1 MKPPRAY
8 PFLVVHFGTWL
19 LSFWWLVSVSQSSVQ
34 ASASQTLHRITS
46 TLLAWDIP
54 DTLSGSHTN
63 PFPQWVSLGKPALK
77 IPPPT
82 SFSFRVDGQSITVS
96 NVTLIRQATH
106 ADPQKYRIEVLTRI
120 LIHLTSP
127 IPEVASAQ
135 LSHPE
140 VGSVS
145 ARLTDDSESPFFLV
159 NRVGY
164 LPNAP
169 KRAFLY
175 LNLGDWEDLEIPE
188 GLTFDVID
196 SSSGMSQLKGVLR
209 RRSDIGFHDTPAPYQ
224 RVWEADFSGLT
235 TPGSYRLKVSELGT
249 SPVFVV
255 NEGVAGQAVR
265 SAALGLYHQRSGV
278 ALTLPYT
285 RFTRAAGHLS
295 AAEVPDATHPT
306 NPLLAASTANY
317 HKNPRHIAPQLSNV
331 TASLYPILRQ
341 GPVDVSGGHH
351 DAGDYSKYTINSAQL
366 IHELAFAAEHFPG
379 VGVLDSLGLPESHDG
394 IGDLWQIAKREADF
408 LAKLQDLDGGF
419 YFLVYPRARRY
430 ENNVLPSQGD
440 PQVVWPKNTAATA
453 AACAA
458 LAQLAAAPEFQRQF
472 PLEAARYQI
481 AATNAWGFLQNAI
494 LQYGRDGAYQKLT
507 HYGDEFLHDD
517 EMAWAAASLF
527 MATGDPRYQ
536 SAVRSWMPDPGARE
550 NRRWTWWRLPGA
562 WGNAIRTYAFG
573 GARSAAQHR
582 DTRYLDACRRE
593 LLAAGVDQ
601 ADRSEQCA
609 LGLSFPVESKRIRS
623 AGWFFP
629 QAAAF
634 DLLVADL
641 QSTEPT
647 QKARFESALWSNLGY
662 AWGANPAGVTF
673 VTGLGPRFP
682 REPVSQV
689 ARNDRQMLPPSG
701 LVVGA
706 CASGFSWLDHYK
718 RTLPGLMYPS
728 PNRDSGRFP
737 LFDRYT
743 DVFNTT
749 TEATVIELGQ
759 SLAVGA
765 ALFAKSSGA
774 SELSTDLPT
783 LTIVG
788 IPDPLPLGSTANVS
802 LSSTGLSLDEARILW
817 ETPEGWSEGGLTRTI
832 TRSNTEPF
840 WIEVEVVLPDGRRL
854 FGTHEIERLENA
866 HETTHKSH
874 SRISGVLPQAVVR
887 AEEPIPMEYSPPSQ
901 RPRNIREQQ
910 TSTNH
915 APNNTANPVSTA
927 YILTPPQSCWAPPI
941 GNPLCWLPLDGS
953 LADMGRPGSTLKLK
967 GHCDFRPVEGI
978 DRSVLYIGGR
988 GSQAW
993 LDLPTTI
1000 PPSSPIRLSA
1010 WILPE
1015 SWTAT
1020 GDESVPLLSLAKAW
1034 DARLELSQEKGA
1046 NSPDVLV
1053 GSTPV
1058 ANRALVAMALTAELW
1073 HQLELKLTPQA
1084 NDATAF
1090 ATVTIDGGRI
1100 YEGIVPFNHW
1110 RTGPWRLNLGN
1121 FRGCIAGVEIHAIT
1135 PDSLVS
1141 NAIAQQSVT
1150 RSRSSTK
1157 PGQSF

>member
-8 PFLVVHFGTWL
+8 LVLVVRCSAWL
-19 LSFWWLVSVSQSSVQ
+19 LSFCWLAAVSQFTVQ

-106 ADPQKYRIEVLTRI
+106 ADSQKYRIEVLTRI
-120 LIHLTSP
+120 LIELTSP
-127 IPEVASAQ
+127 IPEVASAE

-145 ARLTDDSESPFFLV
+145 ARLTEDMESPVFLV

-169 KRAFLY
+169 KRGFLY
-175 LNLGDWEDLEIPE
+175 LHLGDWEDLEIPE

-196 SSSGMSQLKGVLR
+196 SNSGVSQLKGVLH
-209 RRSDIGFHDTPAPYQ
+209 RRSDIGFNDSPAPYQ

-249 SPVFVV
+249 SPAFVI
-255 NEGVAGQAVR
+255 NDGVAGQAVR

-295 AAEVPDATHPT
+295 VAEVPDSTHPT
-306 NPLLAASTANY
+306 NPLLAASTANF

-379 VGVLDSLGLPESHDG
+379 VGGLDSLGLPESHDD

-408 LAKLQDLDGGF
+408 LTKLQDLDGGF

-458 LAQLAAAPEFQRQF
+458 LAQLAAAPEFQRHF
-472 PLEAARYQI
+472 PLEAARYRI
-481 AATNAWGFLQNAI
+481 AATNAWGFLQKAM
-494 LQYGRDGAYQKLT
+494 LRYGRDGAYQKLT

-527 MATGDPRYQ
+527 MATGAPQYQ
-536 SAVRSWMPDPGARE
+536 SAVQSWMPNPSARE

-573 GARSAAQHR
+573 GTRSAAQHR

-601 ADRSEQCA
+601 AVRSEQCA
-609 LGLSFPVESKRIRS
+609 LGLSFPVESKRIHS
-623 AGWFFP
+623 AGWIFP
-629 QAAAF
+629 QAVAF

-641 QSTEPT
+641 QSTDPN

-673 VTGLGPRFP
+673 VTGLGPHFP
-682 REPVSQV
+682 REPVSQI
-689 ARNDRQMLPPSG
+689 ARNDPQKLPPSG

-774 SELSTDLPT
+774 IELPAELPA
-783 LTIVG
+783 LTIAG
-788 IPDPLPLGSTANVS
+788 IPDPLPLGSTANVC
-802 LSSTGLSLDEARILW
+802 LSTTGLFLDKARILW

-832 TRSNTEPF
+832 TRSNTEPS
-840 WIEVEVVLPDGRRL
+840 WIEVEIVLPDGRRL
-854 FGTHEIERLENA
+854 FGTREIERLE
-866 HETTHKSH
+866 TPQKIH
-874 SRISGVLPQAVVR
+874 SRISGILPQAVVR
-887 AEEPIPMEYSPPSQ
+887 AEDPNPINHSPPSQ
-901 RPRNIREQQ
+901 RLRNIREQ

-915 APNNTANPVSTA
+915 APATTANSVSTA
-927 YILTPPQSCWAPPI
+927 SIRTPPQACWAPPI

-953 LADMGRPGSTLKLK
+953 LADIGSPGSRLNLK
-967 GHCDFRPVEGI
+967 GHCAFRPVEGI
-978 DRSVLYIGGR
+978 DRSVLHFGGL

-1000 PPSSPIRLSA
+1000 PISSPIRISA

-1015 SWTAT
+1015 SWTAA

-1034 DARLELSQEKGA
+1034 DARLELTQEKGA

-1058 ANRALVAMALTAELW
+1058 ANRALVAMALTVELW
-1073 HQLELKLTPQA
+1073 HQLELKLTPQDD
-1084 NDATAF
+1084 DAAAF

-1100 YEGIVPFNHW
+1100 AEGIVPFNHR

-1121 FRGCIAGVEIHAIT
+1121 FRGCIAGIEIHAIT
-1135 PDSLVS
+1135 PDSLFS
-1141 NAIAQQSVT
+1141 NAIAQQSTT
-1150 RSRSSTK
+1150 RSRSTTK
-1157 PGQSF
+1157 PSQSF